1 MENFI
6 IGKWFD
12 LVGIEN
18 NLYKR
23 WQGWTL

>member
-1 MENFI
+1 MEDFI

-23 WQGWTL
+23 WKG